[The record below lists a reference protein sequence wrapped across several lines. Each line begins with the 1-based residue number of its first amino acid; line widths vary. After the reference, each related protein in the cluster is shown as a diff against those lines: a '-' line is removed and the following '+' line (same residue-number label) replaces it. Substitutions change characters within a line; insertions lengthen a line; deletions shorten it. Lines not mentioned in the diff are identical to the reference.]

1 MAQIDDRP
9 RPIRFE
15 GADVLPLHHV
25 VRREPGV
32 AEIPVERGRTC
43 ESLCG
48 RRVGHRSGDR
58 TARFD
63 RRFERAIKCRHEAPA
78 PEAPVVP
85 AAALAM
91 RASWPRL
98 GAAATR
104 ECWYLL
110 PTLREDASPLT
121 GWWRRRVHR
130 ADDPRRTPLELR
142 TRLRIAGS
150 RRARREGARR
160 RRPNQ
165 RLSRRL

>member
-1 MAQIDDRP
+1 MNGLAA
-9 RPIRFE
+9 
-15 GADVLPLHHV
+15 ADEHPLAS
-25 VRREPGV
+25 RYADAASGTGPGD
-32 AEIPVERGRTC
+32 P
-43 ESLCG
+43 
-48 RRVGHRSGDR
+48 

-104 ECWYLL
+104 ERWYLL

-121 GWWRRRVHR
+121 GRWWRHRVHR
-130 ADDPRRTPLELR
+130 ADDPRRAPLELG
-142 TRLRIAGS
+142 TPPAS
-150 RRARREGARR
+150 
-160 RRPNQ
+160 
-165 RLSRRL
+165 